1 VVEALEETVIRVGK
15 PFDMVLDTV
24 SSHLA
29 VDTAFSYET
38 RIRRCS
44 TPLLEQGSGA
54 DVHNY
59 VIIGA
64 HVSGPEYQTP
74 LWACGVA
81 THPAAPMQTSMWI
94 VAGIKRL
101 CGLNLFQRGHELF
114 WVRFPNSSGELESLR
129 GYAEAGK
136 LHPRLAAVLP
146 LTSEGVQEAFR
157 QLHSRRTQGK
167 IVVQV
172 ERE

>member
-64 HVSGPEYQTP
+64 H
-74 LWACGVA
+74 
-81 THPAAPMQTSMWI
+81 TSMWI